1 MSTPR
6 LMMAARTSTENVMTK
21 LILALAA
28 VAVAASTTASRAE
41 WTKIG
46 SGPSYDVA
54 EAQCALM
61 AMGAERGTIAFG
73 SPAFVAGAAI
83 GSAIGNAIRT
93 SIVKEK
99 CMTIYGWKN
108 IRAAKGVRTIVTKS
122 GKVKKVGPSK
132 TYATGQICQRDPS
145 ACE

>member
-1 MSTPR
+1 MYP
-6 LMMAARTSTENVMTK
+6 TEKHEMNK

-46 SGPSYDVA
+46 PGPSYDVA
-54 EAQCALM
+54 EAQCSLM
-61 AMGAERGTIAFG
+61 AMGAERGTFVFG
-73 SPAFVAGAAI
+73 SPAFVAGASI

-99 CMTIYGWKN
+99 CLTINGWKN
-108 IRAAKGVRTIVTKS
+108 IRTAPKRTVVTKDKD
-122 GKVKKVGPSK
+122 GKKVITRVAGKSK
-132 TYATGQICQRDPS
+132 TYATGAICQRNPK